1 MSLSAASIWRRD
13 LAVARRASCRLVEP
27 LRYTDTGDGNGGA
40 RLARDV
46 VKKIRVQMLSYYG
59 QINQSEVAAYISK
72 MVVLVSC
79 KASNILTLT
88 L

>member
-1 MSLSAASIWRRD
+1 MQAS
-13 LAVARRASCRLVEP
+13 RAEP
-27 LRYTDTGDGNGGA
+27 IRYTDTGYGSGGA

-79 KASNILTLT
+79 KASDI
-88 L
+88 